1 MTSGS
6 EDRIRELRSH
16 KQFPEPAYLL
26 NGFFDRS
33 EITDLQRQT
42 IQKIQQL
49 VEEEGSDA
57 AERVMASVMSYL
69 FAKAE
74 TQNYNFGH
82 NGLYRKL
89 LTNSFPNKINGY
101 FVDHAY
107 GLKDITN
114 GLEYVIL
121 EPYGITSDEIKELL
135 RQCDQNGLSFRISGT
150 SVWYPGRT
158 VQIIIYETKALSEAT
173 EKAVD
178 TLMGDKE

>member
-6 EDRIRELRSH
+6 EDLIRELRNH

-33 EITDLQRQT
+33 EITDLQQQT
-42 IQKIQQL
+42 IQKIKQL

-57 AERVMASVMSYL
+57 AERVMASVMTYL

-74 TQNYNFGH
+74 TQNYDFGH

-89 LTNSFPNKINGY
+89 LTNSFPNKINGH
-101 FVDHAY
+101 FVDHEY

-158 VQIIIYETKALSEAT
+158 VQIIISEAT